1 MVGEDRHGPLLLLV
15 EVVVCDFFLRLVAD
29 RRRVEL
35 LVNFITA
42 LRHGKIAGRYL
53 STALSSSAF

>member
-35 LVNFITA
+35 LIDFVTA
-42 LRHGKIAGRYL
+42 LRHGKVAGRYL
-53 STALSSSAF
+53 SAALTSSAF